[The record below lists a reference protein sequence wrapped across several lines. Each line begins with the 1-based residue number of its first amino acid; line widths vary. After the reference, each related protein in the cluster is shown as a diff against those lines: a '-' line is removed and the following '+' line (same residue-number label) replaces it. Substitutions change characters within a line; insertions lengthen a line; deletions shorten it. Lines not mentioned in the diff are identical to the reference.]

1 MTITACATSYTR
13 PVCSAPQRV
22 TRLACHARQPDK
34 SAMAAVA
41 EHARQ
46 AGYTAEPNTLATG
59 KVFITRHGERADL
72 ADERWVATATV
83 SGISLKVVAHVQQP
97 SRFKRISYRLQM
109 ILH

>member
-1 MTITACATSYTR
+1 
-13 PVCSAPQRV
+13 
-22 TRLACHARQPDK
+22 
-34 SAMAAVA
+34 MAAVA

-46 AGYTAEPNTLATG
+46 AGCTQAEPNTLATG

-83 SGISLKVVAHVQQP
+83 SGVSTKVVVHVQQP
-97 SRFKRISYRLQM
+97 LSFQGIPYRLQM